1 MSQKQLRCSK
11 IEENILRIG
20 AVFMTK
26 KEKRKYK
33 EKDKGKN
40 KT

>member
-26 KEKRKYK
+26 KESTKKK
-33 EKDKGKN
+33 IKGL
-40 KT
+40 